1 MAALLAALVL
11 VHGTVLRGPT
21 KPVCEMATPCSEP
34 AAGVVLVFARGG
46 VKTRARTDAKG
57 RYAIKL
63 RRGTYVVRTAQV
75 ATIGR
80 GLEPTTLAVRGPLAA
95 NFLIDTGIR

>member
-34 AAGVVLVFARGG
+34 AAGLLLVFTRGSSSLR
-46 VKTRARTDAKG
+46 VHTDASG
-57 RYAIKL
+57 RYRIRL
-63 RRGTYVVRTAQV
+63 HRGTYVVRSSPRQA
-75 ATIGR
+75 IGR
-80 GLEPTTLAVRGPLAA
+80 GLEPRTLVVRDPMRAD
-95 NFLIDTGIR
+95 FFMDTGIR

>member
-34 AAGVVLVFARGG
+34 AAGLVLVFQRGAA
-46 VKTRARTDAKG
+46 KTRVRTDAKG
-57 RYAIKL
+57 GYAIHL
-63 RRGTYVVRTAQV
+63 RRGTYLVSITPPAK
-75 ATIGR
+75 IGR
-80 GLEPTTLAVRGPLAA
+80 GIEPRTVVVRNPLRAD
-95 NFLIDTGIR
+95 FLVDTGIR